1 MDDKGRHQA
10 LAMSNNCIV
19 NMLKSGATS
28 EDMQHLFDMANEK
41 GANVKIPVM
50 IKNIPL
56 VLIKKE
62 ETQNIYVL
70 LKSETVLMS
79 PEDLEESIEQNEQAS
94 KKENDIMKKFAAQRK
109 TNKLVEGM
117 RAIRQQPCDCMDKK
131 GKSLEPE
138 TAIVRKQNENKRI
151 YRGIANKKPAFYRK
165 NRRNHGYMEQ

>member
-19 NMLKSGATS
+19 YMLKSGATS

-56 VLIKKE
+56 ILIKKE

-79 PEDLEESIEQNEQAS
+79 PEDLEESIEQNEKAS
-94 KKENDIMKKFAAQRK
+94 KEENDIMKKFATQRK
-109 TNKLVEGM
+109 SNKPVEGT
-117 RAIRQQPCDCMDKK
+117 RAIRQRPCVYIGEKEKCLD
-131 GKSLEPE
+131 PE
-138 TAIVRKQNENKRI
+138 TAIVRKQNENKCI
-151 YRGIANKKPAFYRK
+151 YRGVTNKKPAFYRK
-165 NRRNHGYMEQ
+165 NRRNHGYME